1 MTSHT
6 PAPTPAGWLIVLSF
20 APLGPLSVNAVRE
33 AGAIGVVAAA
43 AWRRRRRRATAN
55 PPRTA
60 GRAHG

>member
-1 MTSHT
+1 MTSPT
-6 PAPTPAGWLIVLSF
+6 PALTPAGWLIVLAF
-20 APLGPLSVNAVRE
+20 EPLGLLSVNAVRE